1 MGMAHATVH
10 STNRD
15 YEYVETK
22 HRDSV
27 WFAYSDSNAHA
38 EHQGQWSK
46 VNGGLWTRAG
56 GRTRIRRGRGR
67 GRTSE
72 QVSSSLPFTICHGL
86 SPADD
91 LAGLR
96 WKFHVKLKFVS
107 EGGRFL
113 PLPLQCHFWV
123 FQNND
128 SKGGKKLV
136 HQKRQGRKVDGF
148 MLCWKIRPQ
157 MGALTRWF
165 SFPL

>member
-22 HRDSV
+22 HRASV
-27 WFAYSDSNAHA
+27 WFTYSDSNAHA

-67 GRTSE
+67 GRTSK

-96 WKFHVKLKFVS
+96 WKFHVKLKLVS

-123 FQNND
+123 FQNNIVKEERNLFIRNGREGKLMD
-128 SKGGKKLV
+128 SCSAEK
-136 HQKRQGRKVDGF
+136 
-148 MLCWKIRPQ
+148 
-157 MGALTRWF
+157 
-165 SFPL
+165 